1 MVLSWAVEG
10 GACGYGSFSVK
21 QCADRIALASLL
33 DARSASRAYEIS
45 FLRRVSCALIHS
57 SCSNSFLFPVSGY
70 VPWKHLKIFKNL
82 DWVDHEEVGSYMDP

>member
-33 DARSASRAYEIS
+33 CIMRSDPLLLFKFVPLSCI
-45 FLRRVSCALIHS
+45 RVR
-57 SCSNSFLFPVSGY
+57 PVEAFED
-70 VPWKHLKIFKNL
+70 I
-82 DWVDHEEVGSYMDP
+82 